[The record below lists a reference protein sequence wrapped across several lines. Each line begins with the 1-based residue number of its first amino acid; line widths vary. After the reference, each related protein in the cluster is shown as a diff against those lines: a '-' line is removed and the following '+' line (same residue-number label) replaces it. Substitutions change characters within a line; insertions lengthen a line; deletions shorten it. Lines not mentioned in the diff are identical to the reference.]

1 MKFLK
6 IFINITMEKNNK
18 KQELYVLIDSS
29 GILFH
34 QYYGMKN
41 VNSQFLNNYKINLSN
56 KEIDLSAIVGYF
68 NFLKKIKN
76 EYDEVPEE
84 NFIHILDAE
93 GGSEYRKSIYPE
105 YKANRREKEEDLNQQ
120 KKLLG
125 LFLKSLDQKFLQI
138 EGVEADDVIGTM
150 SKKLSNEGHL
160 VLIITYDKD
169 LFQLLNYNIS
179 LARSEN
185 LKRIDENG
193 EIIKD
198 KIKSFNFYTEDYIYQ
213 NYGFPPETIVDYLA
227 FTGDIADNIPGV
239 KGIGDKAAK
248 ELLKEYVNI
257 EGVLNNLDKI
267 KPSYKKKIEE
277 QKDNL
282 ILSKKLAL
290 IQTDL
295 KNVPD
300 VNNIKNDINITL
312 KNNLLKILKELKVV
326 EE

>member
-1 MKFLK
+1 
-6 IFINITMEKNNK
+6 
-18 KQELYVLIDSS
+18 
-29 GILFH
+29 
-34 QYYGMKN
+34 
-41 VNSQFLNNYKINLSN
+41 
-56 KEIDLSAIVGYF
+56 
-68 NFLKKIKN
+68 
-76 EYDEVPEE
+76 
-84 NFIHILDAE
+84 
-93 GGSEYRKSIYPE
+93 
-105 YKANRREKEEDLNQQ
+105 
-120 KKLLG
+120 
-125 LFLKSLDQKFLQI
+125 
-138 EGVEADDVIGTM
+138 M

-185 LKRIDENG
+185 LKRMDENG

-198 KIKSFNFYTEDYIYQ
+198 KIKSFNFYTEDYVYQ

-290 IQTDL
+290 IQSDL

-300 VNNIKNDINITL
+300 INNIKNDINVTL
-312 KNNLLKILKELKVV
+312 KNNLLKILKELRVV